1 MIMVS
6 ERILRSH
13 SFFNLLSKQQFAALA
28 EIANLEKFGEGD
40 VIFEETM
47 PAETLYFLHDGG
59 VELYCT
65 VFHSYHQENRKESK
79 VGEIAPGQPFGIS
92 ALIHPY
98 VLTSTARSTTQSEV
112 IRFHGISLYRL
123 LEEDVD
129 LANLI
134 YDQLTKAA
142 MKRLHTTRVNLLNAY
157 ALQNSQQAQA
167 G

>member
-1 MIMVS
+1 MVS
-6 ERILRSH
+6 ERILRGH
-13 SFFNLLSKQQFAALA
+13 SFFNLLSKRQFEALA
-28 EIANLEKFGEGD
+28 EIASLEKFGKGE

-47 PAETLYFLHDGG
+47 PAETLYFLHTGG

-65 VFHSYHQENRKESK
+65 IFHSFHPENRKECK
-79 VGEIAPGQPFGIS
+79 VDEIAPGQPFSIS
-92 ALIHPY
+92 ALIYPY
-98 VLTSTARSTTQSEV
+98 VLTSTARATTESEV

-157 ALQNSQQAQA
+157 AQQNSQEAQA